1 MDAVAGL
8 FSLRSM
14 RDGCA
19 CNFLSSLAVR
29 ARSPPIPAARKE
41 SCEVLCSGGKNQIK
55 ILNLSERVLINKAIY
70 YPSVHKRQKG
80 PGLFTRER
88 GAGLFWGCRAPP
100 PNPAHCD
107 WANPS
112 AGGLMGSTRLSCRVF
127 SVSGGLRRAFFT
139 SARCRLGS
147 FKRKPT
153 DVRSISLNKSALDAS
168 GH

>member
-1 MDAVAGL
+1 MDGGGADGDVAAVGAEVMDAVAGL

-80 PGLFTRER
+80 SEGRAYF
-88 GAGLFWGCRAPP
+88 GAAAAPTQPP
-100 PNPAHCD
+100 PTVTGLILQPAD
-107 WANPS
+107 
-112 AGGLMGSTRLSCRVF
+112 
-127 SVSGGLRRAFFT
+127 
-139 SARCRLGS
+139 
-147 FKRKPT
+147 
-153 DVRSISLNKSALDAS
+153 
-168 GH
+168 